1 MKILKDHTMFFPFAV
16 VYNLSDACVCL
27 FVCTVEKQDNNRND
41 LSDPL
46 VLILL
51 PILVIIGFLAILS
64 ILSKFLQ
71 QGL

>member
-1 MKILKDHTMFFPFAV
+1 LI
-16 VYNLSDACVCL
+16 
-27 FVCTVEKQDNNRND
+27 TVEKADDRND

-64 ILSKFLQ
+64 ILSKFIMLRSCKDLQ
-71 QGL
+71 